1 MCNAIDKSVLDQQ
14 ATMLG
19 INPKY
24 APSAVRSVQVSKYSV
39 SWHRDALKFHAL
51 SACILVTL
59 IICVSLSSANGGV
72 FQITQLY
79 VGQCRRAKVMNQCM
93 QLVCAITAIGMS
105 VSFDFFIRL
114 VSSPTVD
121 DLRKAHS
128 QGRSLD
134 IGVHS
139 FRNLRQLSHWRKLW
153 WVSLV
158 AISIPI
164 QLFFH
169 SSTFIVYTSTA
180 YSVLIASEAFT
191 AGADFVYPGVAFPDL
206 TAYNST
212 AEVQSHFY
220 DILPGFRTAS
230 MNWTRLD
237 VQNCLRTYFID
248 PMGLQSHRNLLL
260 VVQTGPDADAKGWKG
275 AQVWNNTPP
284 AYTNDTIHEYQP
296 EAVNALWSFSPIC
309 TTTRSGS
316 SENAVWTYC
325 KGEFVSGGYDLP
337 EFDTS
342 SEISKAWHTSWHSY
356 GDEFYGPSDGA
367 FESDKIYPE
376 YQTVAVK
383 YCLSEPYS
391 APCKIFVSGPFLLIS
406 LVCVLLGSILSVL
419 VSSFHWRKESCQCL
433 GDALK
438 VFMIH
443 GPDITRMCGT
453 NPMVW
458 KDAKKRWGQVVS
470 RRVWLWTY
478 IPIGLFLVGGT
489 VFFSVFASRS
499 LQ

>member
-1 MCNAIDKSVLDQQ
+1 
-14 ATMLG
+14 MLA

-24 APSAVRSVQVSKYSV
+24 TSLATKSVQTSKHSV

-51 SACILVTL
+51 SACILVAL
-59 IICVSLSSANGGV
+59 LICVGLSSANGGV
-72 FQITQLY
+72 FQVTKLY
-79 VGQCRRAKVMNQCM
+79 AGQCSRAKVMNQCL

-121 DLRKAHS
+121 DLREAHS

-134 IGVHS
+134 VGVHS
-139 FRNLRQLSHWRKLW
+139 FRNLRQLSQWRKLW

-158 AISIPI
+158 AIGIPI

-169 SSTFIVYTSTA
+169 SSTFIVYTSTT

-191 AGADFVYPGVAFPDL
+191 TGADFVYPGVAFLDL

-212 AEVQSHFY
+212 TEVQSHFY
-220 DILPGFRTAS
+220 DILPGFREAS
-230 MNWTRLD
+230 MNWTRLEAQD
-237 VQNCLRTYFID
+237 CLHTYFQD

-275 AQVWNNTPP
+275 AQVWNSTPP

-296 EAVNALWSFSPIC
+296 QAVNALWSFSPIC
-309 TTTRSGS
+309 TASRSGTG
-316 SENAVWTYC
+316 ENTIDTYC
-325 KGEFVSGGYDLP
+325 KDSKTSKFLSAGFDLS
-337 EFDTS
+337 EVDTGF
-342 SEISKAWHTSWHSY
+342 EDPTVWHISWYLHEN
-356 GDEFYGPSDGA
+356 GFYQPSDWG
-367 FESDKIYPE
+367 FGSGSIYPE

-391 APCKIFVSGPFLLIS
+391 APCKVFASGPFLLIS
-406 LVCVLLGSILSVL
+406 LVCVLLGFILSVL

-438 VFMIH
+438 VFITH
-443 GPDITRMCGT
+443 GPGITRMSGAE
-453 NPMVW
+453 PMVW
-458 KDAKKRWGQVVS
+458 KDAKKRWGKVVS
-470 RRVWLWTY
+470 RRMWLWTY
-478 IPIGLFLVGGT
+478 IPIGVFLVGGT
-489 VFFSVFASRS
+489 ICLGVFGSSS